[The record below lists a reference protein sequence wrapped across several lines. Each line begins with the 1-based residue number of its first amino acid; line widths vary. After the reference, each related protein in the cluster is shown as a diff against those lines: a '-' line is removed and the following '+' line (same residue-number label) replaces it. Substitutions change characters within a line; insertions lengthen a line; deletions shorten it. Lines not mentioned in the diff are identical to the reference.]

1 MGETSKKILTAAVL
15 LVMGFA
21 VGVVMMYCN
30 YTLAPQAGPVGE
42 TAVRAGCRFYAGYP
56 ITPQNQV
63 PEYLARKLPQVGG
76 VFLQGESEVA
86 SINMVYGAAA
96 GGTRSM
102 ISSASCGISLMSE
115 TIGWCIS
122 AELPV
127 VICNFQR
134 GGPGIGDIGPA
145 QQDYNQ
151 ATKAHA
157 NGGGR
162 MIVVAPASLQ
172 ETVDKLY
179 GAFDLAERYRS
190 PVYFLLDGISGGM
203 MESVVLPEAKSEE
216 WVRGRKK
223 ELQAD
228 WAINGKK
235 GGRRREIV
243 GGADAGLPLQT
254 LNQKLE
260 RKYLEIEEN
269 EVEYETYLT
278 EDAEYIVTAY
288 GIAARF
294 ARAAVNI
301 LRGEGYRV
309 GMIRPVNLYP
319 FPWAAY
325 DELDYSRVKGI
336 VSTEMSIPPQFIADV
351 RAAVKDRAPVWN
363 YSTSGGV
370 ILETNEIVRTV
381 LRMMGKEE
389 A

>member
-1 MGETSKKILTAAVL
+1 MEKVFVKGCEAV
-15 LVMGFA
+15 A
-21 VGVVMMYCN
+21 
-30 YTLAPQAGPVGE
+30 E

-63 PEYLARKLPQVGG
+63 PEYLARRLPQVGG